1 MIERLAFGCGHRR
14 RILCRPN
21 RFRPALQQK
30 HIFAW
35 RKIPRDGPFD
45 ILWAA
50 IMTFDPLR
58 NSNEAVELVVAKAW
72 YVLLFNWDFFVD
84 HSCTSRV
91 RAVLAQLA

>member
-1 MIERLAFGCGHRR
+1 MIEWFVLGRGHGR

-30 HIFAW
+30 HIFAR
-35 RKIPRDGPFD
+35 RKVPRDGPLD

-50 IMTFDPLR
+50 IMTFDSLR
-58 NSNEAVELVVAKAW
+58 NINEAVEFAVAKAW

-84 HSCTSRV
+84 HSCTRRV
-91 RAVLAQLA
+91 RPVLAQLA